1 MGGYELFV
9 LTQNISKDKV
19 NLSNKKGVYIVVRL
33 VGVDL
38 PRNKRIKYALTSIYG
53 IGLSRAE
60 EILQKAGLSE
70 VDKKDLRTEDLSDQ
84 DISNLRKVLEEEY
97 QLEGD
102 LRRLKAL
109 NLKRLMEIGSVK
121 GRRHRVG
128 LPVRG
133 QRTRTNARTRRG
145 TKKTVAGKKK

>member
-1 MGGYELFV
+1 M
-9 LTQNISKDKV
+9 
-19 NLSNKKGVYIVVRL
+19 VRL

-38 PRNKRIKYALTSIYG
+38 PRNKRIKYALTAIYG
-53 IGLSRAE
+53 IGIARSE
-60 EILQKAGLSE
+60 EILEKAGLNNAE
-70 VDKKDLRTEDLSDQ
+70 EKGLRTEDLSDT
-84 DISNLRKVLEEEY
+84 DISNLRRILEDEY

-109 NLKRLMEIGSVK
+109 NLKRLMEIGSIK

-145 TKKTVAGKKK
+145 SKKTVAGKKK

>member
-1 MGGYELFV
+1 
-9 LTQNISKDKV
+9 
-19 NLSNKKGVYIVVRL
+19 VVRL

-38 PRNKRIKYALTSIYG
+38 PRNKRVKYALTSIYG
-53 IGLSRAE
+53 IGISRAE
-60 EILQKAGLSE
+60 EILEKAGLGQAE
-70 VDKKDLRTEDLSDQ
+70 EKGLRTEDLSDL
-84 DISNLRKVLEEEY
+84 DISNLRKVLENDY

-102 LRRLKAL
+102 LRRFKSL

>member
-1 MGGYELFV
+1 M
-9 LTQNISKDKV
+9 
-19 NLSNKKGVYIVVRL
+19 VRL

-38 PRNKRIKYALTSIYG
+38 PRNKRIKYALTAIYG
-53 IGLSRAE
+53 IGIARSE
-60 EILQKAGLSE
+60 EILEKAGLGDAE
-70 VDKKDLRTEDLSDQ
+70 EKGLRTEDLSDN
-84 DISNLRKVLEEEY
+84 DISNLRKILEDEY

-109 NLKRLMEIGSVK
+109 NLKRLMEIGSIK

>member
-1 MGGYELFV
+1 M
-9 LTQNISKDKV
+9 
-19 NLSNKKGVYIVVRL
+19 VRL

-38 PRNKRIKYALTSIYG
+38 PKNKRIKYALTAIYG
-53 IGLSRAE
+53 IGISRAE
-60 EILQKAGLSE
+60 KILEKAGLGNAE
-70 VDKKDLRTEDLSDQ
+70 KKGLRTEDLSDS
-84 DISNLRKVLEEEY
+84 DVSNLRKVLEEEY

-109 NLKRLMEIGSVK
+109 NLKRLIEISSVK

>member
-1 MGGYELFV
+1 M
-9 LTQNISKDKV
+9 
-19 NLSNKKGVYIVVRL
+19 VRL

-38 PRNKRIKYALTSIYG
+38 PRNKHIKYALTSIYG
-53 IGLSRAE
+53 IGLARAE
-60 EILQKAGLSE
+60 EILEKADLSQAKE
-70 VDKKDLRTEDLSDQ
+70 KGLRTQDLSDAEV
-84 DISNLRKVLEEEY
+84 STLRKILEEQY

-102 LRRLKAL
+102 LRRRKAL
-109 NLKRLMEIGSVK
+109 NLKRLMEIGSIK

-145 TKKTVAGKKK
+145 SRKP

>member
-1 MGGYELFV
+1 M
-9 LTQNISKDKV
+9 
-19 NLSNKKGVYIVVRL
+19 VRL

-53 IGLSRAE
+53 IGISKSE
-60 EILQKAGLSE
+60 EILNKAGLSE
-70 VDKKDLRTEDLSDQ
+70 AEEKGLRTEDLTDS
-84 DISNLRKVLEEEY
+84 DISNLRKILEEDY

-109 NLKRLMEIGSVK
+109 NLKRLIEIGSVQ

-145 TKKTVAGKKK
+145 SKKTVAGKKK

>member
-1 MGGYELFV
+1 M
-9 LTQNISKDKV
+9 
-19 NLSNKKGVYIVVRL
+19 VRL

-38 PRNKRIKYALTSIYG
+38 PRNKHIKYALTSIYG
-53 IGLSRAE
+53 IGISTAE
-60 EILQKAGLSE
+60 KIIEKAGL
-70 VDKKDLRTEDLSDQ
+70 DKAEEQGLRTQDLSDI
-84 DISNLRKVLEEEY
+84 DISNLRKILETEY

-109 NLKRLMEIGSVK
+109 NLKRLMEIGSVT

-145 TKKTVAGKKK
+145 SKKTVAGKKK

>member
-1 MGGYELFV
+1 
-9 LTQNISKDKV
+9 
-19 NLSNKKGVYIVVRL
+19 VVRL

-38 PRNKRIKYALTSIYG
+38 PRNKRIKYALTAIYG
-53 IGLSRAE
+53 IGIARAE
-60 EILQKAGLSE
+60 EILERADLGNADEKG
-70 VDKKDLRTEDLSDQ
+70 LRTEDLSDN
-84 DISNLRKVLEEEY
+84 DISKLRTILEEQY

-109 NLKRLMEIGSVK
+109 NLKRLMEIGSIK

>member
-1 MGGYELFV
+1 M
-9 LTQNISKDKV
+9 
-19 NLSNKKGVYIVVRL
+19 VRL

-38 PRNKRIKYALTSIYG
+38 PKDKHIKYALTSIYG

-60 EILQKAGLSE
+60 KILQKAGLNP
-70 VDKKDLRTEDLSDQ
+70 VKKEKLRVEDLSDIE
-84 DISNLRKVLEEEY
+84 ISSLRKILEEEY

-109 NLKRLMEIGSVK
+109 NLKRLIEIGCIK